1 VIAVFLLSGFWR
13 RNIAL
18 SKKQSNTV
26 AAKKVKQDLDKQL
39 QAFFEKKELENQAL
53 QKLVDALAQEL
64 KKKLD
69 KQKK

>member
-13 RNIAL
+13 RNIVL
-18 SKKQSNTV
+18 SKKQSKTV
-26 AAKKVKQDLDKQL
+26 AAKKAKQDLDKQL
-39 QAFFEKKELENQAL
+39 QDFFEKKELENKAL
-53 QKLVDALAQEL
+53 QKLVDALAEEL